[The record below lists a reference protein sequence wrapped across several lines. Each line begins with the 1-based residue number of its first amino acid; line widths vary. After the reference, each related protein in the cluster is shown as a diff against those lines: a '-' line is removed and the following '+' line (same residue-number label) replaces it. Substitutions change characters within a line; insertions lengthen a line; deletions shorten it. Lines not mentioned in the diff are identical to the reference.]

1 MRNSKDN
8 GRRLDLKPGGTTD
21 KLKSAPAAI
30 ANREYGLDWLRVFAF
45 SILILYHSG
54 MAFVTWDWHLKNPEQ
69 SEVLEFFMLLV
80 NRWRLPL
87 LFLISGAA
95 VFFSL
100 RRRSFAQF
108 STERLTRLGIPL
120 LVGMFIIIPP
130 QIYLERLSQ
139 GAQLTYAEFYLSV
152 LELKPYPAGSF
163 SWHHLWYVAYILVYS
178 LVGIPIFVFLRGG
191 TGQRLIAAIVGMFKR
206 WPPLLYLVI
215 VPNIIVALAL
225 APHWPHTYN
234 LISDWENL
242 TGSFLIFLW
251 GFIIASNREFL
262 DLITRRR
269 KEFFIAGLAFATLY
283 FSAYYSGFTHSWPY
297 GASLG
302 YWTVVSA
309 YFGMTWIF
317 ALVGYA
323 RAIVTGP
330 SRTLTYA
337 TQAVY
342 PFYIVHQTITVMI
355 VYYVI
360 PWQIGVWPKLLMVT
374 TGTFAGSWLFFEIVR
389 RIGILRPLFGLKS
402 AAKMKSASPDT
413 LKR

>member
-1 MRNSKDN
+1 MRNTRDSES
-8 GRRLDLKPGGTTD
+8 LPDLQTSDTPYE
-21 KLKSAPAAI
+21 LISSPAAT
-30 ANREYGLDWLRVFAF
+30 ASREYGLDWLRVFAF
-45 SILILYHSG
+45 FILILYHSG

-100 RRRSFAQF
+100 RRRSFAKF
-108 STERLTRLGIPL
+108 STERLNRLGIPL
-120 LVGMFIIIPP
+120 LVGMFIIVPP

-139 GAQLTYAEFYLSV
+139 GAQFTYSEFYRTV
-152 LELKPYPAGSF
+152 LEFTPYPAGSL
-163 SWHHLWYVAYILVYS
+163 SWHHLWYIVYILVYS
-178 LVGIPIFVFLRGG
+178 LVGIPIFAFLRGE
-191 TGQRLIAAIVGMFKR
+191 TSRRLIAAMVGMFKR

-225 APHWPHTYN
+225 GPHWPHTYN

-269 KEFFIAGLAFATLY
+269 GEFLIAGLVFATLF
-283 FSAYYSGFTHSWPY
+283 FSAYYSGFTHGWPEIV
-297 GASLG
+297 SRG
-302 YWTVVSA
+302 YWTVVSS
-309 YFGMTWIF
+309 YFGLTWIF

-323 RAIVTGP
+323 RAIVTRP
-330 SRTLTYA
+330 SRGLTYA
-337 TQAVY
+337 TEAVY
-342 PFYIVHQTITVMI
+342 PFYIVHQTITVVI

-360 PWQIGVWPKLLMVT
+360 TWQIGVWSKLFIVT
-374 TGTFAGSWLFFEIVR
+374 TGTFVGSWLFFEIVR
-389 RIGILRPLFGLKS
+389 RFGILRPLFGLK
-402 AAKMKSASPDT
+402 P
-413 LKR
+413 RP